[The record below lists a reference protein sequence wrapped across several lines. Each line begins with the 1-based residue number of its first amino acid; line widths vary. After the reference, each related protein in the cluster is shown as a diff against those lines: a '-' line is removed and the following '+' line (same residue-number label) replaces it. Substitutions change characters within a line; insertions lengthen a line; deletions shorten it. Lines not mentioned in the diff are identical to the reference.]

1 MAKRTFDD
9 VMATADKALFKSKRL
24 GKDKVILMKLC

>member
-9 VMATADKALFKSKRL
+9 VMATAHKALLKSKQL
-24 GKDKVILMKLC
+24 DKDRVILMKLC